1 VGRTIAQMSMSLDGF
16 IADEQDDCSELFG
29 HYDSGNVPVENPSA
43 GITMHMSDTD
53 ARLYQDALA
62 STGAYLMGRRLYDLV
77 NGWNGHPP
85 SPDPVVVLTHGP
97 PPDPPTGGV
106 EYAFADTIEE
116 AVGTARRLAGDGNV
130 SVAGGQ
136 VARAALDAGLLDE
149 IVVDLIP
156 VILGAGKPWFA
167 GADGPVRLDDPE
179 VTVDAGVT
187 HLRYVVRR

>member
-1 VGRTIAQMSMSLDGF
+1 V
-16 IADEQDDCSELFG
+16 
-29 HYDSGNVPVENPSA
+29 
-43 GITMHMSDTD
+43 
-53 ARLYQDALA
+53 
-62 STGAYLMGRRLYDLV
+62 
-77 NGWNGHPP
+77 NGHPP
-85 SPDPVVVLTHGP
+85 SDAPVVVLTHEP

-116 AVGTARRLAGDGNV
+116 AVATARRLAGDRNV
-130 SVAGGQ
+130 SVAGGH

-167 GADGPVRLDDPE
+167 GADGPVRLEDPE
-179 VTVDAGVT
+179 ITADAGVT